1 MADTHTA
8 AAPAPAETQT
18 VTAEPSAFLSALRKE
33 LRPKDQAA
41 EARIQAAVDTLA
53 QQALQSANLV
63 STDVVKTIQAIIA
76 QLDQKL
82 TQQVNQILHH
92 PDFQQLEGAW
102 RGLSYLVNNTE
113 TDEMLKI
120 KVMSVTKEE
129 LAKNLEKV

>member
-1 MADTHTA
+1 MAETHTA

-63 STDVVKTIQAIIA
+63 SSDVVRTIQAIIA

-82 TQQVNQILHH
+82 SEQVNRILHH
-92 PDFQQLEGAW
+92 DEFQQLEGSW
-102 RGLSYLVNNTE
+102 RGLHYVTNTTE
-113 TDEMLKI
+113 TDEMLKV
-120 KVMSVTKEE
+120 KV
-129 LAKNLEKV
+129 